1 MNRPIGSR
9 ALALA
14 TVAVHL
20 LSLASCRR
28 DDAQTPERTGAGT
41 SASTLAGLSAV
52 ARTGDPEARRTARR
66 ALAESGRA
74 RQPPLPPVTDTG
86 PLGAHT
92 RTELDQAAKRIIGFL
107 RGEVDVDRIRVAD
120 TVTLYLSPEAG
131 GARRKVSREM
141 LRNRSNWT
149 VRMKDLPHARG
160 MTYSF
165 APPKGTAEL
174 TTRVGR
180 HLNCREYPLSWRYKE
195 LAQFPHVGTMLTYGR
210 DSCLQTRNL
219 TLVFDPNEKPPT
231 LIAAVYDQWEW

>member
-1 MNRPIGSR
+1 VSRPIGSR

-14 TVAVHL
+14 SVAVHV

-28 DDAQTPERTGAGT
+28 DDARSAERTGA

-52 ARTGDPEARRTARR
+52 ARWGDSTAKRAARR
-66 ALAESGRA
+66 ALTESGHA
-74 RQPPLPPVTDTG
+74 RRPPLPPVTDTG
-86 PLGAHT
+86 PLGAHS

-107 RGEVDVDRIRVAD
+107 RGGVGFERIRLAD
-120 TVTLYLSPEAG
+120 AVTLYLSPEAG
-131 GARRKVSREM
+131 GARRTVSREM
-141 LRNRSNWT
+141 LRDPSNWK
-149 VRMKDLPHARG
+149 VRSGDLPNARG
-160 MTYSF
+160 MEYSF
-165 APPKGTAEL
+165 APPKGRAEL

-195 LAQFPHVGTMLTYGR
+195 LAQFPHVGTMLMYGT

-219 TLVFDPNEKPPT
+219 TLVFDPNQKPPT

>member
-1 MNRPIGSR
+1 MSRPIGLR

-28 DDAQTPERTGAGT
+28 DDARTPEGTGAGT

-52 ARTGDPEARRTARR
+52 ARTGDPEARRAARR

-86 PLGAHT
+86 PLGAHS
-92 RTELDQAAKRIIGFL
+92 RTELDQAAKQIIGFL
-107 RGEVDVDRIRVAD
+107 RGEVGFDRIRLAD
-120 TVTLYLSPEAG
+120 TVTLYISPEG
-131 GARRKVSREM
+131 GGTRATFSREQ
-141 LRNRSNWT
+141 LRDRSNWK
-149 VRMKDLPHARG
+149 VRGLS
-160 MTYSF
+160 TYSF
-165 APPKGTAEL
+165 SFVPSKGRAEL

-195 LAQFPHVGTMLTYGR
+195 LAQFPHVGTMLSYGR

-231 LIAAVYDQWEW
+231 LVAAVYDQWEW